1 MDLLATSDLH
11 GIGTFVL
18 PYNFGKDLLLTPGKE
33 LEHLWYYFGMDLLL
47 TPDQELNTVI
57 LLWY

>member
-1 MDLLATSDLH
+1 
-11 GIGTFVL
+11 
-18 PYNFGKDLLLTPGKE
+18 
-33 LEHLWYYFGMDLLL
+33 LWYYFGMDLLL